1 MKKYL
6 KKIVVFLL
14 TISIL
19 TTFFPISIFAEETI
33 ASGTCGDNLTW
44 VLHRDGNLVISGN
57 GNMTN
62 WSRYRYVSWYEYSS
76 NIINVTVEEGVT
88 SIGSCAFR
96 NQHALLSVSLPES
109 LLTIEDEAF
118 RFCDLLTSIDIP
130 ESVTKIGT
138 SAFYICRGLNNVN
151 LPENLTTIGNSAF
164 VECKLKKI
172 RIPASV
178 ESIGTYAFRYVPL
191 EEIVVDEEN
200 KHYSSDVNGVL
211 FNKSKTE
218 LITYPIGNDSDTYI
232 IPNTVKTI
240 KSGAFSTCS
249 NLVDITIPDSVM
261 SIESYAFLQCF
272 NLEKLYLSKN
282 LRTIDEEA
290 FYECVKLKNLSIPD
304 SVSYIG
310 INSFKICSGLETLT
324 LGRGLNSVTT
334 EAFRNCRNL
343 KKVEIPSNITK
354 IENAAFWYC
363 DNIEEVCFEGSED
376 QWNAITIENNNYPI
390 INAKVNFNCD
400 IQTSGGGSLGFEED
414 DRFMSKYGWCIPNY
428 WEALG
433 YEEGKYRIS
442 PERYSEVYGI
452 SMSSLIY
459 SGLQYVGNDAGRCF
473 GLSLLAACNYLGKI
487 DLSSYFASG
496 GDCLYEYGYSSIE
509 TYEEHGTQFYS
520 IKGNNA
526 ALHLIERAHIV
537 QKSVEIEDY
546 EIYKDSDFSELINHF
561 SQENATPI
569 LMNMEGYGHTVLL
582 TSDKFETNGNTVL
595 ISMWDPNLP
604 YDNLSLQTPMFCYEN
619 DVDKLAYF
627 KFDRV
632 TLKWEYWKQGK
643 ICASGEKN
651 SFLSGVSFYDVSQ
664 IPATFF
670 SDTLNFFH
678 KHVQIDLYGS
688 DVTIENENGDTLLK
702 IENNKIVNIAENCDY
717 ECTYNNGSENTI
729 QTGTFYTDDTSKL
742 TILSDDAEFLAMS
755 QDYYF
760 ASSITE
766 SAEIVCDFS
775 AGTITVNNLEQ
786 NGCKID
792 IGAQNVDKNYAVSTT
807 TDLNY
812 NDSISLCIGDSKAE
826 VKTNKNENDIILEN
840 DGIELND
847 VDVVHEH
854 TEKSIPE
861 ISATCTETGLSNGIY
876 CSVCEIAITEQST
889 IPATGHSDANH
900 DGVCDN
906 CSEDF
911 TKGCSC
917 NCHGNAFMQFLHKI
931 VSFLRKLFGMNQ
943 YQYCNCGKA
952 HW

>member
-1 MKKYL
+1 MKKLSKKLLSVLLVIAMLIPTGSLMVNTSAEDTSYNVGDIIEFGSYPKDEITDSTYVGKTTTFNGKTYSVEPIEWRIL
-6 KKIVVFLL
+6 KVENGKALLIAEEIIDNRPYNSTSETVDGYHGNNYAHSDIRKWLINEFYNTAFSSAEKNFIVATTLDNSAAPTDFNASGSYTEYSSESTTDKVFLL
-14 TISIL
+14 SKDEANTYASKYFG
-19 TTFFPISIFAEETI
+19 TTGTDYAYANGMTLG
-33 ASGTCGDNLTW
+33 AGAGSGKGVYWLLRTA
-44 VLHRDGNLVISGN
+44 GNNTFQIYYVHMRWGKYV
-57 GNMTN
+57 TYFN
-62 WSRYRYVSWYEYSS
+62 WSG
-76 NIINVTVEEGVT
+76 EGVLWPMGVRPAIYLDLDKWD
-88 SIGSCAFR
+88 SEGDV
-96 NQHALLSVSLPES
+96 LGES
-109 LLTIEDEAF
+109 FA
-118 RFCDLLTSIDIP
+118 
-130 ESVTKIGT
+130 
-138 SAFYICRGLNNVN
+138 
-151 LPENLTTIGNSAF
+151 
-164 VECKLKKI
+164 
-172 RIPASV
+172 
-178 ESIGTYAFRYVPL
+178 
-191 EEIVVDEEN
+191 
-200 KHYSSDVNGVL
+200 
-211 FNKSKTE
+211 
-218 LITYPIGNDSDTYI
+218 
-232 IPNTVKTI
+232 
-240 KSGAFSTCS
+240 
-249 NLVDITIPDSVM
+249 
-261 SIESYAFLQCF
+261 
-272 NLEKLYLSKN
+272 
-282 LRTIDEEA
+282 
-290 FYECVKLKNLSIPD
+290 
-304 SVSYIG
+304 
-310 INSFKICSGLETLT
+310 
-324 LGRGLNSVTT
+324 
-334 EAFRNCRNL
+334 
-343 KKVEIPSNITK
+343 
-354 IENAAFWYC
+354 
-363 DNIEEVCFEGSED
+363 
-376 QWNAITIENNNYPI
+376 
-390 INAKVNFNCD
+390 
-400 IQTSGGGSLGFEED
+400 
-414 DRFMSKYGWCIPNY
+414 SKYGWCIPNY

-520 IKGNNA
+520 IKGNDA

-537 QKSVEIEDY
+537 QKSVEIKDY

-604 YDNLSLQTPMFCYEN
+604 YDNVSLQTPMFCYEN

-670 SDTLNFFH
+670 SDTLNMWY
-678 KHVQIDLYGS
+678 KHAQIDLYGS
-688 DVTIENENGDTLLK
+688 DITIENENGDTLLK

-760 ASSITE
+760 SSSITE

-775 AGTITVNNLEQ
+775 AGTITANNLEQ
-786 NGCKID
+786 TGCQID
-792 IGAQNVDKNYAVSTT
+792 IRAQNVDKNYAVSTT

-812 NDSISLCIGDSKAE
+812 NDSISLYIGDSKAE

-840 DGIELND
+840 DGIELID

-861 ISATCTETGLSNGIY
+861 TSANCTEAGLTKGLY
-876 CSVCEIAITEQST
+876 CSVCEIVITEQSI

-900 DGVCDN
+900 DGICDA

-931 VSFLRKLFGMNQ
+931 ITFLRRLFGMTQ
-943 YQYCNCGKA
+943 YQYCGCGKA